1 MSSYFKTKIG
11 TERGKSN
18 GFIAGIMRCK
28 SRMQIYQWFAAH
40 DKQFILDDIAYF
52 RDSRDLSLEE
62 NATVKKII
70 DKLEAMMG

>member
-11 TERGKSN
+11 TEVGKSN

-28 SRMQIYQWFAAH
+28 SRTQILQWFASNP
-40 DKQFILDDIAYF
+40 KQKVLDDINYF
-52 RDSRDLSLEE
+52 KDRYDLSLEE
-62 NATVKKII
+62 HATVKKII